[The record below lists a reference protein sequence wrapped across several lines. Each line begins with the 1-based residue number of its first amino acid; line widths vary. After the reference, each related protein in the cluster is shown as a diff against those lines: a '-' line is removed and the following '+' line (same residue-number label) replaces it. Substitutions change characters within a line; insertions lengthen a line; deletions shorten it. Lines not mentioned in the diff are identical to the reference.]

1 MIGRAKLTLD
11 SDYCTERLAVL
22 EDESAAETQ
31 SFIKAYGVDYH
42 KQVVTWFHQTL
53 SEV

>member
-1 MIGRAKLTLD
+1 MIERAKLTLD

-22 EDESAAETQ
+22 EDESAAEIQ
-31 SFIKAYGVDYH
+31 PFIKAYGADYH